1 MLLTDITMAVVGLL
15 VFPLVMVVN
24 VVFQRF
30 SSPIFTRIQALRAE
44 LSEIAHESF
53 DGAMVVKTL
62 GRETQ
67 ETDRFA
73 AKAQVLRDEGIRA
86 GRIRAAFDPLLES
99 LPNLGV
105 LVVLGVGVLRV
116 SNGMADPGDVVT
128 IAYLLTIVAFP
139 IRSIG
144 WMLGEFPRSVVG
156 FERVQRV
163 LETVNDT
170 TYGDDRIEHQRRGAQ
185 LVVDDL
191 AYTYEEGQ
199 VLLEGLDFSIE
210 PGRTVAV
217 VGATAS
223 GKSTL
228 TSLVTR
234 LIDPLSGAVR
244 LDGHDLRDLPRGELA
259 EHVALVP
266 QSAFL
271 FDDTVRGNVTLGA
284 DVPDEEVWAALR
296 TAQADG
302 FVAGLRDGLDG
313 RLGERGTTLSGGQR
327 QRLSLA
333 RALIRRPRLLVLDD
347 ATSAV
352 DPEVEARILA
362 AMRERGGD
370 SSMLLIAYR
379 KATIALAD
387 EVLFLDGGR
396 IADRGT
402 HAALLERNPA
412 YARLVNAYETE
423 GVRDMTALDDL
434 VAEGTHVDTGDE
446 ISARETIRRGLAF
459 SPELSKGFG
468 WTLLLAAIGTAG
480 RLVVPISVQQTL
492 DRGLN
497 GPDGVDISF
506 VTGMACL
513 AALAIVATGVS
524 SYFMTA
530 RLFTASER
538 GLATLRI
545 KAFRHVHDLPLLTQN
560 TERRGA
566 LVSRVTSDVDQVS
579 QFLVFGGVF
588 GIISVGQVLL
598 ATVVMLFYSWQMTIL
613 VWVCFLP
620 LFLSLRY
627 FQKRL
632 SAAYGQVRRSVGAM
646 LSAISEPVV
655 GAVTVRTYAIEKRT
669 QDRIDEAISVNQVA
683 ATRAQGLTAFSFS
696 LGGVSAGLANA
707 GVLIVG
713 ILLGLDGQ
721 ITSGKVLAF
730 AFLVT
735 LFVGPVQMGTQVL
748 TDAQNAIA
756 GWRRVIG
763 ILETPADLDDPGPS
777 GKSLPRGAMDVAF
790 EDVSFGYPG
799 GPLVLRDVTEHIES
813 GSRIAVVGETG
824 SGKTTFAKLLTR
836 LMDPTS
842 GAVLLDG
849 VDIRTVE
856 FASLRRRVVLVPQ
869 EGFLFDSTLLAN
881 ARYGDLDATPDQVR
895 AAAAELGLGDWL
907 DGLPHGLETRVG
919 QRGESLSAG
928 ERQLVALLRAHLA
941 DPDLLVLDEATSA
954 VDPALEM
961 RIGRALERLMAG
973 RTSVTIAHRLSTAEN
988 ADEVIVFDRGRVVQ
1002 RGSHVELVARETPE
1016 GEPDV
1021 YARLHNSWVAQQSL

>member
-1 MLLTDITMAVVGLL
+1 MSTVA
-15 VFPLVMVVN
+15 
-24 VVFQRF
+24 
-30 SSPIFTRIQALRAE
+30 
-44 LSEIAHESF
+44 
-53 DGAMVVKTL
+53 
-62 GRETQ
+62 
-67 ETDRFA
+67 
-73 AKAQVLRDEGIRA
+73 
-86 GRIRAAFDPLLES
+86 DPL
-99 LPNLGV
+99 
-105 LVVLGVGVLRV
+105 
-116 SNGMADPGDVVT
+116 
-128 IAYLLTIVAFP
+128 
-139 IRSIG
+139 
-144 WMLGEFPRSVVG
+144 
-156 FERVQRV
+156 
-163 LETVNDT
+163 
-170 TYGDDRIEHQRRGAQ
+170 DDR
-185 LVVDDL
+185 
-191 AYTYEEGQ
+191 
-199 VLLEGLDFSIE
+199 
-210 PGRTVAV
+210 
-217 VGATAS
+217 
-223 GKSTL
+223 
-228 TSLVTR
+228 
-234 LIDPLSGAVR
+234 
-244 LDGHDLRDLPRGELA
+244 
-259 EHVALVP
+259 
-266 QSAFL
+266 
-271 FDDTVRGNVTLGA
+271 
-284 DVPDEEVWAALR
+284 
-296 TAQADG
+296 
-302 FVAGLRDGLDG
+302 
-313 RLGERGTTLSGGQR
+313 
-327 QRLSLA
+327 
-333 RALIRRPRLLVLDD
+333 
-347 ATSAV
+347 
-352 DPEVEARILA
+352 
-362 AMRERGGD
+362 
-370 SSMLLIAYR
+370 
-379 KATIALAD
+379 
-387 EVLFLDGGR
+387 
-396 IADRGT
+396 
-402 HAALLERNPA
+402 
-412 YARLVNAYETE
+412 
-423 GVRDMTALDDL
+423 

-446 ISARETIRRGLAF
+446 ISAIATIRRGVAF
-459 SPELSKGFG
+459 SPELSEGFG

-480 RLVVPISVQQTL
+480 RIVVPISVQQTV
-492 DRGLN
+492 DRGIN
-497 GPDGVDISF
+497 GPHGVDLSF
-506 VTGMACL
+506 VAGVAAV
-513 AALAIVATGVS
+513 AALAIAATALS

-530 RLFTASER
+530 RLFTSSER

-579 QFLVFGGVF
+579 QFLVFGGVL

-598 ATVVMLFYSWQMTIL
+598 ATVVMLFYSWELTIL

-627 FQKRL
+627 FQRRL
-632 SAAYGQVRRSVGAM
+632 SAAYGLVRRSVGAM

-655 GAVTVRTYAIEKRT
+655 GAVTVRTYAIERRT
-669 QDRIDEAISVNQVA
+669 QARIDEAIAVNQTA

-713 ILLGLDGQ
+713 VMLGIDGQ

-777 GKSLPRGAMDVAF
+777 GASLPRGAMDVAF

-799 GPLVLRDVTEHIES
+799 GPRVLRDVNEHVES

-849 VDIRTVE
+849 VDLRSVE

-869 EGFLFDSTLLAN
+869 EGFLFDSTLMAN
-881 ARYGDLDATPDQVR
+881 ARYGDLDATPEQVR
-895 AAAAELGLGDWL
+895 AAANELGLGDWL
-907 DGLPHGLETRVG
+907 DGLPDGLETRVG

-1002 RGSHVELVARETPE
+1002 RGPHAALVGQDAAD
-1016 GEPDV
+1016 GEPGV
-1021 YARLHNSWVAQQSL
+1021 YARLHASWVAQQTL